1 MNNKRQRKGQLRHVV
16 QLNVFVTNVI
26 LRSSVPV
33 IQNLFND
40 LAI

>member
-1 MNNKRQRKGQLRHVV
+1 MNSKRQRKGQLGHVV

-26 LRSSVPV
+26 LKSSVPV
-33 IQNLFND
+33 IPNLFNE